1 MAGNLNY
8 GNFEVWF
15 SLLDFYTRLSSVFW
29 HCSDNDSC
37 SRGPYWP
44 KVAAMTG
51 ARLMVGE
58 YASWVILACIPVDA
72 SAQGTQQPK
81 TRGDQRARKHMKNTS

>member
-1 MAGNLNY
+1 MGTLRFGFPFRISTPDY
-8 GNFEVWF
+8 
-15 SLLDFYTRLSSVFW
+15 LLCFGT
-29 HCSDNDSC
+29 CSDNDSS
-37 SRGPYWP
+37 SRGPSWP

-81 TRGDQRARKHMKNTS
+81 TRGDQKARKHMKNTS